1 MHLLPTWLTRDRVRI
16 ALERDQVAIAWGN
29 ESLVLEPTLFVD
41 ASTVLPRDGI
51 RLIVGTGSNPPV
63 HESAIRVRLFHHD
76 EVPPDVD
83 EHKVDYLERFF
94 RFVLELQIQN
104 RVLRAKPHLEVQV
117 ADEVVSYSA
126 GYAKSI
132 LRDALIGAG
141 GFSVTFTP
149 ELAASDLRRARAG

>member
-1 MHLLPTWLTRDRVRI
+1 MRFLPAWLTRDRVRI
-16 ALERDQVAIAWGN
+16 SLERDQIVIVWGN
-29 ESLVLEPTLFVD
+29 ESLVLEPTLHVD
-41 ASTVLPRDGI
+41 ASAVLPRDGI

-76 EVPPDVD
+76 EVPPDID
-83 EHKVDYLERFF
+83 EHKIVNLERFF
-94 RFVLELQIQN
+94 RFVLELQIRN

-117 ADEVVSYSA
+117 ADEVVLHTA

-141 GFSVTFTP
+141 GFSVTFT
-149 ELAASDLRRARAG
+149 SDPTLRGQ